1 MSQNCNILR
10 GRACV
15 HFPRI
20 PAASIRS
27 PKVQATRRNSCPRAD
42 LEPAMQKDGKVSPE
56 KPFLLLSAGVR
67 EGKSSTRPT
76 VPIQYWLCGVWS
88 WVSCSSPSSCP
99 DHSLE
104 PQLRALP
111 STFSSGT
118 LCLSLLFCP
127 NSKFPA
133 KDRCS
138 TPCTCSSHELG
149 SALRGL
155 AAP

>member
-27 PKVQATRRNSCPRAD
+27 PKVQATRRNSCPQAD
-42 LEPAMQKDGKVSPE
+42 LEPAMQKGGKVSPA

-67 EGKSSTRPT
+67 EGKSSTHPT

-88 WVSCSSPSSCP
+88 RVSCSSPSSCP

-118 LCLSLLFCP
+118 LLLSLIAPLPFPTLLSQLKVSSQRPLF
-127 NSKFPA
+127 N
-133 KDRCS
+133 
-138 TPCTCSSHELG
+138 TLHL
-149 SALRGL
+149 L
-155 AAP
+155 